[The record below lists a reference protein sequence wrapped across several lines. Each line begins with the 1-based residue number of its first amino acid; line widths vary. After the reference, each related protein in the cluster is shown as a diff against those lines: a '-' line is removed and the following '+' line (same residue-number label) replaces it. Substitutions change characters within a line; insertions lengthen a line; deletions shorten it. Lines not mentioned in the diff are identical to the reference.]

1 MSMNELPPKKSSV
14 RTIVGP
20 TGNLSIIESLKD
32 ISFDIKRIFYISNV
46 PKESKRGFHA
56 HRHTK
61 QFLICLKGSCEVYLE
76 FKGKS
81 ETIIL
86 KENAEGIFIQNE
98 WHIMKNFSDDC
109 ILLVLA
115 NSIYDEKDYI
125 RNYEEFL
132 KYSNEK

>member
-1 MSMNELPPKKSSV
+1 MNEFPPKKSSV
-14 RTIVGP
+14 RTITGSS
-20 TGNLSIIESLKD
+20 GNLSVIESLND
-32 ISFDIKRIFYISNV
+32 ISFEIKRIFYISNM
-46 PKESKRGFHA
+46 PKESERGFHA
-56 HRHTK
+56 HKHTK

-76 FKGKS
+76 LRGKS

-86 KENAEGIFIQNE
+86 KENTEGIFIQNE
-98 WHIMKNFSDDC
+98 WHIMKNFSEDC

-115 NSIYDEKDYI
+115 NSHYDEKDYI